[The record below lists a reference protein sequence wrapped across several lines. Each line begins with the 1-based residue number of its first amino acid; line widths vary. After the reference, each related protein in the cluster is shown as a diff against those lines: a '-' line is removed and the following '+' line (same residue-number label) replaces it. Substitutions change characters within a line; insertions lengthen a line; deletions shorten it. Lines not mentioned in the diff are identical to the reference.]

1 MAPLPCLTELRS
13 NCIYKQVNDFD
24 PAKDAI
30 NLSKRGISLA
40 RWVDMDIRAIIRVEP
55 FDYGDPRYRGYGLI
69 DGVGYCLV
77 FTVRNERFQPISLR
91 RAHSKEMRRHVP
103 ES

>member
-1 MAPLPCLTELRS
+1 VT
-13 NCIYKQVNDFD
+13 DFD
-24 PAKDAI
+24 PAKDAA
-30 NLSKRGISLA
+30 NLSKHGISLA
-40 RWVDMDIRAIIRVEP
+40 RWVDMEMRAIVAAEP

-69 DGVGYCLV
+69 DGVAYCLV
-77 FTVRNERFQPISLR
+77 FTIRNRRYRPISLR